1 MKDLNEVFLI
11 GRLTRDPELKYTN
24 GGSCVMNFSIAVNSA
39 KKIGDEWKDEPNFF
53 DITYWPKNVE
63 YWAKQLYKGTK
74 VAIHAEAR
82 QERWEK
88 DGVTHSRV
96 KFYCTDFPQVFTRSE
111 NQSGHGN
118 VPTSTESSAPQ
129 PPMEDDSIPF

>member
-11 GRLTRDPELKYTN
+11 GRLTRDPELKYTS

-39 KKIGDEWKDEPNFF
+39 KKVGEEWKDEPNFF

-88 DGVTHSRV
+88 DGQTHSRV
-96 KFYCTDFPQVFTRSE
+96 KFHCTDFPQVFPRSE
-111 NQSGHGN
+111 NQPGASAA
-118 VPTSTESSAPQ
+118 PTSTAPA
-129 PPMEDDSIPF
+129 PTGEAPFEDNIPF